1 MKKIYTFLSKSK
13 TATLMAK
20 QEERPDRKSPG
31 KQEPER
37 RNWLLR
43 LPVAGGHSKRAR
55 PQESRSQ
62 TGPRGNLEGG

>member
-1 MKKIYTFLSKSK
+1 MKKIYIFLSKSK
-13 TATLMAK
+13 TVTLMAK

-43 LPVAGGHSKRAR
+43 LPVAGVTANAR
-55 PQESRSQ
+55 GLRNPD
-62 TGPRGNLEGG
+62 PRPGRGEI